1 VETVSAVVELAEK
14 SMSRGDR
21 VKKTYIGKLDGNY
34 GYLVMSG
41 EKLLF
46 VKEEGFIRKS
56 RSVVLNLP
64 YDQMESVKPESR
76 FEIAITDK
84 DGKKHGFV
92 VDNIPVTVIEK
103 SLNDVIKKE

>member
-1 VETVSAVVELAEK
+1 VSAVKEIAEK
-14 SMSRGDR
+14 SMSRGDHVR
-21 VKKTYIGKLDGNY
+21 KTYMGRLDGDY
-34 GYLVMSG
+34 GYLVMSD

-64 YDQMESVKPESR
+64 YDQVEGMKPESR
-76 FEIAITDK
+76 FELSITGR
-84 DGKKHGFV
+84 DGTRHGFV

-103 SLNDVIKKE
+103 SFTDIAKPE

>member
-1 VETVSAVVELAEK
+1 MKELAEK

-21 VKKTYIGKLDGNY
+21 VRKTYLGKLDGNY
-34 GYLVMSG
+34 GYLVMSD

-64 YDQMESVKPESR
+64 YDKVEALKPESR
-76 FEIAITDK
+76 YELSIIDK
-84 DGKKHGFV
+84 TGKKHGFV
-92 VDNIPVTVIEK
+92 LDNIPVTVIEK
-103 SLNDVIKKE
+103 SFNDIVKPE

>member
-1 VETVSAVVELAEK
+1 MSAVKEIAEK

-21 VKKTYIGKLDGNY
+21 VRKTYMGRLDGDY
-34 GYLVMSG
+34 GYLVMSD

-64 YDQMESVKPESR
+64 YEQVEGVRSESR
-76 FEIAITDK
+76 YELSITGR
-84 DGKKHGFV
+84 DGKRHGFV

-103 SLNDVIKKE
+103 SFSDLVKPE

>member
-1 VETVSAVVELAEK
+1 MVSAVKELAEK

-21 VKKTYIGKLDGNY
+21 VRKTYMGKMDGNY
-34 GYLVMSG
+34 GYLVMSD

-64 YDQMESVKPESR
+64 YEQVEAVRPESR
-76 FEIAITDK
+76 FELSITDK
-84 DGKKHGFV
+84 AGKRHGFV

-103 SLNDVIKKE
+103 SFTDIVKPE